1 MRSIMPIDSQI
12 RYVIKQN
19 GHIPIDDMMQEV
31 LSINKSSYY
40 KSTKNIG
47 VAGDFITSP
56 EISQL
61 FGEIIALWA
70 IKQWK
75 KLGEPGQFIL
85 FELGPGHG
93 TLMNDL
99 LRVAKLVPEFLDAM
113 SIHLLEINPYF
124 IEKQKKS
131 LSLYGKKIIWHK
143 EINTVPKLPM
153 IIIANEF
160 FDALPIKQYV
170 KSKKNWKE
178 IVLIA
183 DPNTQHLKFHHI
195 SMQKHLET
203 QLFLD
208 HKSASDGSVI
218 EESVKSMNIMRF
230 IGNRLIKYSGS
241 AIIIDYG
248 YEIYPCMRKKSQY
261 NSTLQAVKNHEYQ
274 SIISSLG
281 EVDLSAHV
289 DFYALKMAAHEQGIK
304 LENMI
309 TCSQRAFLL
318 QYGILERLKLLQQ
331 QINSEDLKKT
341 LDAQVN
347 RLIAKD
353 QMGELFKVMQ
363 VVET

>member
-1 MRSIMPIDSQI
+1 MPIDAQI
-12 RYVIKQN
+12 RHVIRKN
-19 GHIPIDDMMQEV
+19 GHIPIDDMMREV

-61 FGEIIALWA
+61 FGEMIALWA
-70 IKQWK
+70 IEQWE
-75 KLGEPGQFIL
+75 KLGKPKQFIL
-85 FELGPGHG
+85 FELGPGQG
-93 TLMNDL
+93 ILMKDL
-99 LRVAKLVPEFLDAM
+99 LRVAKLVPEFLDSM

-153 IIIANEF
+153 IMIANEF
-160 FDALPIKQYV
+160 FDALPIKQYT

-178 IVLIA
+178 IVLTA
-183 DPNTQHLKFHHI
+183 DRNTQHLKFHYV
-195 SMQKHLET
+195 SLQERLEK
-203 QLFLD
+203 QLLLD

-218 EESVKSMNIMRF
+218 EESVKSMDIMRF
-230 IGNRLIKYSGS
+230 IGERLTKYYGS

-248 YEIYPCMRKKSQY
+248 YEIYPRMRKKYQY
-261 NSTLQAVKNHEYQ
+261 NSTLQAVKDHEYQ

-281 EVDLSAHV
+281 EADLSAHV

-318 QYGILERLKLLQQ
+318 QYGILERLKSLHK
-331 QINSEDLKKT
+331 QINSADIKKT

-363 VVET
+363 VWAI